1 MMKKDV
7 LKFLL
12 RDFHTLSLPD
22 LTTRDISV
30 PLGTGKIVTL
40 IGSRRSG
47 KTWLLYQL
55 ASELYRDG
63 VPKENVCF
71 LNFEDERLDL
81 EAQELD
87 LLLQAY
93 QELYPGIDLAQCYFL
108 FDEIQNIPGWERF
121 VRRIHERICPNIVVT
136 GSNARLL
143 STEIATALRGR
154 AITRTVY
161 PFSFREVLKYR
172 NIPLDLHASSNRTK
186 IEATLDAYL
195 EQGGFPETLAMRD
208 RYLREETLQSYFE
221 VMLLRDLVDRYRFT
235 NITAL
240 RYFLKRLAASATKQ
254 ISVHGVYSELKSAGI
269 RIGKNAL
276 YDFLQGAEDIFFA
289 KTLPRYSSKVMTR
302 ELGEKKIFIIDNG
315 LLNAIRFRF
324 SEDRGKAMEQVV
336 YWQLMR
342 NKKKGSSI
350 SFFKNGYECDFI
362 MNGEEMPAAMQV
374 CYSLEDPKI
383 RQREIKGLVQTCRS
397 LGIHEGQ
404 IITRNDNDRISL
416 DGVLIRVLPLAEY
429 LLQLS

>member
-1 MMKKDV
+1 MTRKDI
-7 LKFLL
+7 LKTLL
-12 RDFHTLSLPD
+12 RDFHASSLPD
-22 LTTRDISV
+22 LTTRDITV
-30 PLGTGKIVTL
+30 PLETGKIVTL

-55 ASELYRDG
+55 ASQLYRYG
-63 VPKENVCF
+63 VPKERVFF

-93 QELYPGIDLAQCYFL
+93 QELYPGLDLAQCYFL
-108 FDEIQNIPGWERF
+108 FDEIQNISGWERF
-121 VRRIHERICPNIVVT
+121 LRRLHERICCNIVVT

-172 NIPLDLHASSNRTK
+172 SIPLDLHASSNRTL

-195 EQGGFPETLAMRD
+195 EQGGFPETLAMQD
-208 RYLREETLQSYFE
+208 RYLRDETLQSYFE
-221 VMLLRDLVDRYRFT
+221 VMLLRDLADRYRFT

-240 RYFLKRLAASATKQ
+240 RFFLKRLAASATKQ
-254 ISVHGVYSELKSAGI
+254 ISIHGMYNELKSSGI

-289 KTLPRYSSKVMTR
+289 KTLHRYSSKVTTR
-302 ELGEKKIFIIDNG
+302 ELGEKKIYIIDNG

-324 SEDRGKAMEQVV
+324 TEDRGKAMEQVV
-336 YWQLMR
+336 FWQLMR
-342 NKKKGSSI
+342 NKKRGSDV
-350 SFFKNGYECDFI
+350 SFFKNGYECDFVT
-362 MNGEEMPAAMQV
+362 NGEEMPAAMQV
-374 CYSLEDPKI
+374 CYGLEYPKTK
-383 RQREIKGLVQTCRS
+383 QREIKGLVQTCRS
-397 LGIHEGQ
+397 LGIDQGQ
-404 IITRNDNDRISL
+404 IIARSDSDLINIDGISIK
-416 DGVLIRVLPLAEY
+416 VVPLAEY
-429 LLQLS
+429 LLQSS